1 MEVKIKLNF
10 LKTKSI
16 FLLGVVNVRT
26 HTKAHVVNKA
36 SHYHRTVGLD
46 EQPIRQTTNNSNDNA
61 MKDSPSIPLTNSSS
75 NIVNGHTNSTRT
87 KRANSECVF
96 STAVTLIRQP
106 TESLVSGISAPFN
119 IDSLCLAATFGISRG
134 FLNPE
139 DMINHQEHTAK
150 ACSSLFIISW
160 HGRLI
165 EYVLEPIP
173 GKEFLFLL
181 IIFMENL

>member
-1 MEVKIKLNF
+1 M
-10 LKTKSI
+10 
-16 FLLGVVNVRT
+16 
-26 HTKAHVVNKA
+26 
-36 SHYHRTVGLD
+36 
-46 EQPIRQTTNNSNDNA
+46 
-61 MKDSPSIPLTNSSS
+61 PLTNSSS
-75 NIVNGHTNSTRT
+75 SIVNGHNNNYLNSTRT

-106 TESLVSGISAPFN
+106 TESFVSGLSAPFN
-119 IDSLCLAATFGISRG
+119 IDSLCLAAVFGISRG

-139 DMINHQEHTAK
+139 DMINHQEHTSK

-173 GKEFLFLL
+173 GKN
-181 IIFMENL
+181 IFY

>member
-1 MEVKIKLNF
+1 M
-10 LKTKSI
+10 
-16 FLLGVVNVRT
+16 
-26 HTKAHVVNKA
+26 
-36 SHYHRTVGLD
+36 
-46 EQPIRQTTNNSNDNA
+46 
-61 MKDSPSIPLTNSSS
+61 PLTNSSS
-75 NIVNGHTNSTRT
+75 NIVNGHNNNYLNSTRT

-106 TESLVSGISAPFN
+106 TESFVSGLSAPFN
-119 IDSLCLAATFGISRG
+119 IDSLCLAAVFGISRG

-139 DMINHQEHTAK
+139 DMINHQEHTSK

-173 GKEFLFLL
+173 GKN
-181 IIFMENL
+181 IFY

>member
-1 MEVKIKLNF
+1 MYF
-10 LKTKSI
+10 LI
-16 FLLGVVNVRT
+16 LGAVNVRT

-36 SHYHRTVGLD
+36 SRYHRTAGLD
-46 EQPIRQTTNNSNDNA
+46 EQPIRQLNNTTTDNGT
-61 MKDSPSIPLTNSSS
+61 KDSPSIPLTNSSS
-75 NIVNGHTNSTRT
+75 NLVNGNTNSYLNSTRT

-106 TESLVSGISAPFN
+106 TDSFVSGLSAPFN

-134 FLNPE
+134 FFNSE
-139 DMINHQEHTAK
+139 DMINHQEHTPR
-150 ACSSLFIISW
+150 ACNSLFIISW

-173 GKEFLFLL
+173 GKFLFRQLG
-181 IIFMENL
+181 IYF